1 LKTFFIVNPQS
12 GNGRTGR
19 RWFEASAQITRT
31 FARPEHAFTRGPLD
45 ATSLAAR
52 ALRDGYD
59 CIVAVGG
66 DGTVNE
72 VVNGFFDDGRPI
84 NPRACLAVMPQ
95 GTGGDFR
102 KTFGWDLTLQSA
114 IDRLAGQGEVPIDI
128 GLLEYESPAGRPERR
143 HFANV
148 CSFGV
153 SGVVDREVHQSA
165 KLLGGKIGFYWAS
178 MKAMA
183 RYSDRTVRFSVDGK
197 PEEQAR
203 VTAVSVANGKYF
215 GGGMCVAP
223 TAEPSDG
230 WFDVTIWSG
239 FGISDFLLKSKAL
252 YSGTH
257 VRLSGTRCLRCR
269 TFSAESDQEVLIDLD
284 GEAVGRLPCRMT
296 LMPGALRLK
305 IASSKSN
312 PEVSGRDQAAGL

>member
-1 LKTFFIVNPQS
+1 MAK
-12 GNGRTGR
+12 NG
-19 RWFEASAQITRT
+19 
-31 FARPEHAFTRGPLD
+31 
-45 ATSLAAR
+45 
-52 ALRDGYD
+52 
-59 CIVAVGG
+59 V
-66 DGTVNE
+66 
-72 VVNGFFDDGRPI
+72 
-84 NPRACLAVMPQ
+84 
-95 GTGGDFR
+95 
-102 KTFGWDLTLQSA
+102 
-114 IDRLAGQGEVPIDI
+114 VPIDI
-128 GLLEYESPAGRPERR
+128 GLVEYRSHAGQPEQRY
-143 HFANV
+143 FANV

-153 SGVVDREVHQSA
+153 SGVVDREVHASA
-165 KLLGGKIGFYWAS
+165 KLLGGKVGFYWAS

-183 RYSDRTVRFSVDGK
+183 KYSDRTVRFGIDGK
-197 PEEQAR
+197 PTEQAL

-284 GEAVGRLPCRMT
+284 GESVGRLPCKMT
-296 LMPGALRLK
+296 LLPGALKLK
-305 IASSKSN
+305 TGSSQST
-312 PEVSGRDQAAGL
+312 PEVSGRDQAASL